1 MKKKKIYLVLPFIT
15 LFTTILLSS
24 CSELHVEES
33 ISSKSNEQFSK
44 ALRASNEITLSTV
57 NEKTINDAINE
68 AGIWLGNNNNSSS
81 SYTIN
86 IPSGKYNVGFFN
98 DRASINFVNF
108 NYAGRLII
116 KGQGSQNTTINF
128 TDRVTHEIFMRNCS
142 NITFQGMLMVRD
154 ELTVSQGELVR
165 NLYQSNGKT
174 YADINID
181 QGYPSP
187 ENIYPLAAVN
197 LAAGRYIRRYSDHS
211 WPRVE
216 NGTNQWRWDNPT
228 QVSGNT
234 WRLQILGSRRVLQE
248 ARNYF
253 AAGDNIGIKSKCT
266 GQSFIINGSNS
277 ISFIDVTWR
286 LATRGVVGWGSSD
299 ILFEDCKILR
309 TRVNGAWSYLSSPGG
324 GPQIGRENDND
335 FTQNVT
341 FRNCYFAAS
350 GDDGIGLFKVRNVEI
365 INTRVNNN
373 FARGIL
379 IYRHEGRI
387 IPEQVCQTN
396 LVVRSDRVE
405 DSDGNVYNIPSCN

>member
-1 MKKKKIYLVLPFIT
+1 MKKKAHLLVLPFIT
-15 LFTTILLSS
+15 LITTFLLIS
-24 CSELHVEES
+24 CSESHVEES
-33 ISSKSNEQFSK
+33 LSAKRNEHYN
-44 ALRASNEITLSTV
+44 RASNSSEVTLTTV
-57 NEKTINDAINE
+57 NEQTINNAINQ
-68 AGIWLGNNNNSSS
+68 AGAWLSNNNTSSS
-81 SYTIN
+81 TYTIN
-86 IPSGKYNVGFFN
+86 IPSGSHNVGYFN
-98 DRASINFVNF
+98 DRASINFINF

-116 KGQGSQNTTINF
+116 KGEGSKNTTINF

-154 ELTVSQGELVR
+154 ELTVSQGELAR
-165 NLYQSNGKT
+165 DLYQSGGKT
-174 YADINID
+174 YAEINID

-187 ENIYPLAAVN
+187 QNIYPLAAVN
-197 LAAGRYIRRYSDHS
+197 LAAGRYIRRYSDHT

-228 QVSGNT
+228 HVSGNT
-234 WRLQILGSRRVLQE
+234 WRLQILGSRGALQE

-253 AAGDNIGIKSKCT
+253 ASGDNIGIKSKCT

-277 ISFIDVTWR
+277 IQFIDVTWR
-286 LATRGVVGWGSSD
+286 LATRGVVGWGSND

-350 GDDGIGLFKVRNVEI
+350 GDDGIGLFKVRNVNI

-379 IYRHEGRI
+379 IYKHQGQI
-387 IPEQVCQTN
+387 IPEQVCQTG
-396 LVVRSDRVE
+396 LIVRSDRVE